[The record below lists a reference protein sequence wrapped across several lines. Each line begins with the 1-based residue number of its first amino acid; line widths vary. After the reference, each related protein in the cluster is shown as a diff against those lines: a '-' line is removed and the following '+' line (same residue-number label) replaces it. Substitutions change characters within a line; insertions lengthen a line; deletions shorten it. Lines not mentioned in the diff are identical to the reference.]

1 MRSMFALAVIASL
14 CLTSRCRAE
23 AVLLQG
29 CVCAGSGRLLPD
41 HPTWFWFPNS
51 CKYTASYFV
60 TQCENALSLATLFY
74 PRALHRSSEAHGSNR
89 IALGQV
95 LPGRSKDTTAQ
106 SSRRG
111 DAAGLSGST
120 SSCLLQLSE
129 DHSTRGKAL
138 VIIMGS
144 PVILPVLLSLQVRK
158 HKSIFFLLFQFL
170 LPAHSLSL
178 TPAAHLGWSGTTC

>member
-1 MRSMFALAVIASL
+1 MFALAVIASL

-95 LPGRSKDTTAQ
+95 LPGRSKEPQPKAADVAMQQDCRAAQ
-106 SSRRG
+106 VLASCSCLKITQQGARHWL
-111 DAAGLSGST
+111 LSWGALSFFQYFSPSKSEST
-120 SSCLLQLSE
+120 SPSFFSFSSSFCLLT
-129 DHSTRGKAL
+129 HSA
-138 VIIMGS
+138 
-144 PVILPVLLSLQVRK
+144 
-158 HKSIFFLLFQFL
+158 
-170 LPAHSLSL
+170 
-178 TPAAHLGWSGTTC
+178 